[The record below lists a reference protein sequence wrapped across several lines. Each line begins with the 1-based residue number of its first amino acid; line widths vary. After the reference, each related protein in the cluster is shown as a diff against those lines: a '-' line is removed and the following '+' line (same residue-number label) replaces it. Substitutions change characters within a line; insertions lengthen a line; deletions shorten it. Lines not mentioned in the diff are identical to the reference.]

1 MEKTVTIPLSEYE
14 KMVKE
19 NEVVMSGRIM
29 ITTSFGYTEILSKC
43 EAVQQMSNRMCALE
57 RELQR
62 TLYWWQK
69 RRA

>member
-29 ITTSFGYTEILSKC
+29 ITTSFGYTEILSKY
-43 EAVQQMSNRMCALE
+43 EAVQQMSNRMSALE